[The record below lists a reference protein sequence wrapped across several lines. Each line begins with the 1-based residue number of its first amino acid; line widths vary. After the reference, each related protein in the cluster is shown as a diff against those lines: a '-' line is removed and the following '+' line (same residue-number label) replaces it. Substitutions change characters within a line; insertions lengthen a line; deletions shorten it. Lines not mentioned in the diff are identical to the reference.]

1 MSDTSDEIDNLFSES
16 DNQHQ
21 SHENMKFFF
30 NRPDNKGLIRKR
42 KIEDIKFSHSH
53 VAYPCSYLVEDLV
66 CRKIIQHHG
75 LDVLQLLNGRSSWIR
90 KIHRYC
96 KRSFWSNCIS

>member
-30 NRPDNKGLIRKR
+30 T
-42 KIEDIKFSHSH
+42 
-53 VAYPCSYLVEDLV
+53 
-66 CRKIIQHHG
+66 IIYA
-75 LDVLQLLNGRSSWIR
+75 I
-90 KIHRYC
+90 
-96 KRSFWSNCIS
+96 